1 MVLNA
6 ASMSTVCHGV
16 GTLAALTTLLVC
28 RSILSLLKLGRACAN
43 SPRSE
48 SRRSGTTVLTSSAA
62 AESLVRPMGRT
73 PSDQAF
79 RVSSRTN
86 IRTR

>member
-16 GTLAALTTLLVC
+16 GMLAAFTTLLVC

-43 SPRSE
+43 SSE
-48 SRRSGTTVLTSSAA
+48 VGVPQEWARR
-62 AESLVRPMGRT
+62 P
-73 PSDQAF
+73 
-79 RVSSRTN
+79 
-86 IRTR
+86 